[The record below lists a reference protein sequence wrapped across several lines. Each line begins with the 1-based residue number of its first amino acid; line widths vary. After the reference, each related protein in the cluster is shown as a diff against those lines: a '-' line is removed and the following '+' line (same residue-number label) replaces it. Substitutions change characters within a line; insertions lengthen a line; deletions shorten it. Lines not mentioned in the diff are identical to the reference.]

1 MNRGTQAENSEEKKF
16 MNRILNEIKEIIK
29 KNINEYLPEVKPS
42 DLEENGTVY
51 YMNGKNG
58 TEFDWYVNEH
68 LPSFMVFYN
77 DEQNLGA
84 AKLLI
89 YANGKVVLYL
99 YEDKGNKLIKEIE
112 TSIEIIEDEL
122 FKLAVILKNETE
134 DKDIWDESIDKIN
147 MDVEITEEEITKFQD
162 SEQYMKPTKNRM
174 NLLNK
179 MAYLSKKVSEE
190 CWKVGYMCREEAMNE
205 NDSGWQFLA
214 GNEDDKYLNN
224 HKNCLLVHVQDVY
237 QLDPDIWNYIDNPV
251 GTELIRISSNEFEI
265 DKKNKEIFVEKR
277 KV

>member
-1 MNRGTQAENSEEKKF
+1 

-134 DKDIWDESIDKIN
+134 DKDIWDESIDKVN

-179 MAYLSKKVSEE
+179 MAYLSKKVSEDG
-190 CWKVGYMCREEAMNE
+190 WKVGYMCREETMNE

-224 HKNCLLVHVQDVY
+224 NKNCLLVHVQDVY

>member
-1 MNRGTQAENSEEKKF
+1 
-16 MNRILNEIKEIIK
+16 MNRILNEIKKIIK
-29 KNINEYLPEVKPS
+29 QNINEYLPEVKSS

-77 DEQNLGA
+77 DKQNLGA

-89 YANGKVVLYL
+89 YANGKVILYL

-112 TSIEIIEDEL
+112 TSIEISADEL
-122 FKLAVILKNETE
+122 FKLAVILKKEAE

-147 MDVEITEEEITKFQD
+147 TDVEITEEEITKFQA
-162 SEQYMKPTKNRM
+162 SEQYMKPTRNRI

-190 CWKVGYMCREEAMNE
+190 GWKIGYMCREEAMNE

-214 GNEDDKYLNN
+214 GNEDDEYLNN

-265 DKKNKEIFVEKR
+265 DKKNKEIFMEKR
-277 KV
+277 KD

>member
-1 MNRGTQAENSEEKKF
+1 

-29 KNINEYLPEVKPS
+29 QNIKEYLPEVKPS

-84 AKLLI
+84 VKLSI
-89 YANGKVVLYL
+89 YTDGGVAVYIYG
-99 YEDKGNKLIKEIE
+99 DKGNKVIKEVQ
-112 TSIEIIEDEL
+112 TSIEVAENEL
-122 FKLAVILKNETE
+122 FNLAVILRSEADEKSV
-134 DKDIWDESIDKIN
+134 WDASIDKIN
-147 MDVEITEEEITKFQD
+147 TDVEITDKEITKFQD
-162 SEQYMKPTKNRM
+162 TEQYMEPTKNRM
-174 NLLNK
+174 KLLNQT
-179 MAYLSKKVSEE
+179 AYLSKKILEE
-190 CWKVGYMCREEAMNE
+190 GWKVGYMHRDDPINE
-205 NDSGWQFLA
+205 NDSGWSFMA
-214 GNEDDKYLNN
+214 GNEDDEYCDDY
-224 HKNCLLVHVQDVY
+224 KNIALVSVHEVY

-265 DKKNKEIFVEKR
+265 DKRDKEIFMEKR